1 VRRKEKQITDQDQIE
16 GIIKQAKVCRLGL
29 SDNGQPYVVP
39 LHFGYASPFLYFH
52 GADKGR
58 KLDILAAN
66 ARVCFEFDELEK
78 INKHASACN
87 WGACYTSIIG
97 EGTARILVD
106 QEEKINGL
114 NSIMAQYSSRT
125 FEFGAK
131 DLAET
136 AVIEVRILRMTAKRS
151 G

>member
-1 VRRKEKQITDQDQIE
+1 MRRKEKQITDQNQID
-16 GIIKQAKVCRLGL
+16 GIIKQARVCRLGL
-29 SDNGQPYVVP
+29 SDNGRPYVVP
-39 LHFGYASPFLYFH
+39 LHFGYDHPFLYFH
-52 GADKGR
+52 GADTGR

-66 ARVCFEFDELEK
+66 SQVCFEFDELIK

-87 WGACYTSIIG
+87 WGTSYTSIIG

-106 QEEKINGL
+106 PEEKIKGL
-114 NSIMAQYSSRT
+114 NCIMAQYSSRT
-125 FEFGAK
+125 HEFDPQ

-136 AVIEVRILRMTAKRS
+136 AVIEVKILEMTAKLS

>member
-1 VRRKEKQITDQDQIE
+1 MRRNEKQITDQDQIDS
-16 GIIKQAKVCRLGL
+16 IIKQAKVCRLGL

-39 LHFGYASPFLYFH
+39 LHFGYDPPFLYFH

-58 KLDILAAN
+58 KFDILAVN
-66 ARVCFEFDELEK
+66 PRVCFEFDELIK
-78 INKHASACN
+78 LNKHASACN
-87 WGACYTSIIG
+87 WGTSYTSIIG

-106 QEEKINGL
+106 SEEKIKGL
-114 NSIMAQYSSRT
+114 DCIMSQYSSRT
-125 FEFGAK
+125 HEFGAQ

-136 AVIEVRILRMTAKRS
+136 AVIEVTILRMTAKRS

>member
-1 VRRKEKQITDQDQIE
+1 MRRKEKQITDQNQID
-16 GIIKQAKVCRLGL
+16 GIIKQARVCRLGL
-29 SDNGQPYVVP
+29 SDNGRPYVVP
-39 LHFGYASPFLYFH
+39 LHFGYDHPFLYFH
-52 GADKGR
+52 GADTGR

-66 ARVCFEFDELEK
+66 SQVCFEFDELIK

-87 WGACYTSIIG
+87 WGTSYTSIIG

-106 QEEKINGL
+106 PEEKIKGL
-114 NSIMAQYSSRT
+114 NCIMAQYSSRT
-125 FEFGAK
+125 HEFDPQ

-136 AVIEVRILRMTAKRS
+136 AVIEVKILEMNAKLS

>member
-1 VRRKEKQITDQDQIE
+1 MRREEKQITDNGQIE

-39 LHFGYASPFLYFH
+39 LHFGYEPPCLYFH
-52 GADKGR
+52 GANTGR

-66 ARVCFEFDELEK
+66 PRVCFEFDELEK
-78 INKHASACN
+78 INKHALVCR
-87 WGACYTSIIG
+87 WGASYTSIIG
-97 EGTARILVD
+97 EGTARLLID
-106 QEEKINGL
+106 PEEKIKGL
-114 NSIMAQYSSRT
+114 NCIMAQYSSRIH
-125 FEFGAK
+125 EFDPR

-136 AVIEVRILRMTAKRS
+136 AVIEVNILRMTAKRS